1 MTKETTYT
9 FAKAAEEFAQAWRDP
24 HHTRIELPAVDVNK
38 ALAERYI
45 VDAPIHVTLSMV
57 WDMELKKSWDPIT
70 YIPYVVSDGK
80 SWGRHPTEAGCEHF
94 FRSSIQRAWIGDE
107 NGRVLED
114 VHINHAAKRILFMGR
129 ASMITDGGEIIRADK
144 FQPLF
149 HVEHAAGGSETAPL
163 NLWRIVILTENE
175 DKRLLAPFQKMIR
188 EGGLPGFLEIY
199 IRKDLKVNVSR
210 RESTERAL

>member
-1 MTKETTYT
+1 MPKEIIYT
-9 FAKAAEEFAQAWRDP
+9 FARAAEEFAQAWRDP
-24 HHTRIELPAVDVNK
+24 HHTQIELAAVDVNK

-45 VDAPIHVTLSMV
+45 VDAPIHVTRSMV
-57 WDMELKKSWDPIT
+57 WDMELKKSWDPLT

-80 SWGRHPTEAGCEHF
+80 SWGRHSTEDGCEHF

-114 VHINHAAKRILFMGR
+114 VHISHATKRILFMGR
-129 ASMITDGGEIIRADK
+129 ASMVTDGEEIIHADK

-175 DKRLLAPFQKMIR
+175 DKRFLVPFEKMIR

-199 IRKDLKVNVSR
+199 IRKDLKVNMSR
-210 RESTERAL
+210 REFTERAL